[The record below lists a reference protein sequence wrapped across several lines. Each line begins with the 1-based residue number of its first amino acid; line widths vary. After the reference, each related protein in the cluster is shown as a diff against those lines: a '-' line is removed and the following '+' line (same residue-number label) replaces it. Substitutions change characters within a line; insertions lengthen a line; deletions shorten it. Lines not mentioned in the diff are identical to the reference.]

1 MKLRRLADL
10 PYAQAVERIM
20 INQALT
26 GAGSYEQ
33 RSVIAAAWS
42 TSTTPAT
49 TFADA
54 HAYAPSHAYAHAHRH
69 GASGTWRSIG

>member
-1 MKLRRLADL
+1 
-10 PYAQAVERIM
+10 M

-26 GAGSYEQ
+26 GAGSHEQ
-33 RSVIAAAWS
+33 RFVMAAAWP
-42 TSTTPAT
+42 TSTTPAL

-54 HAYAPSHAYAHAHRH
+54 TAYAFSHTYAYANTHRN